1 MAMARHRTTL
11 ISIGDEMSEL
21 NIQRRLQWLR
31 ETDPECDIYFTQ
43 ELFNKDPA
51 IRRAIEELHWLK
63 VR

>member
-31 ETDPECDIYFTQ
+31 ECDPDHDVYITQ
-43 ELFNKDPA
+43 ELFNADPA
-51 IRRAIEELHWLK
+51 ARQAVKELHWLK